1 VIKSSWYGQPFRY
14 QNARSIRFNLRY
26 TF

>member
-1 VIKSSWYGQPFRY
+1 VIKSSWYGQPFLY
-14 QNARSIRFNLRY
+14 QRARSIRFNLRY